1 MCGFVAAAAEPAP
14 AIRIVARGG
23 VLLMEQSGDRS
34 VLLVEDEVLVRL
46 SIADELRQADLNVL
60 EAANAD
66 EAATV
71 LQSRGDT
78 IGVVLTDIQ
87 MPGSMDGIA
96 LMRFVRERYPA
107 ISVVVL
113 SGAHADMLRDVKAD
127 ALFTKPHHPERLI
140 DCLKQLLRG
149 RAGNGSAN
157 NNARRK

>member
-1 MCGFVAAAAEPAP
+1 MR
-14 AIRIVARGG
+14 AILVDDERLARK
-23 VLLMEQSGDRS
+23 
-34 VLLVEDEVLVRL
+34 
-46 SIADELRQADLNVL
+46 ELRRLLCKHPQVEVIG

-96 LMRFVRERYPA
+96 LVRFVRELYPA
-107 ISVVVL
+107 ISVAVL
-113 SGAHADMLRDVKAD
+113 SGAHADVLRDVKAD
-127 ALFTKPHHPERLI
+127 AVFAKPHHPQRLI
-140 DCLKQLLRG
+140 DCLKQLLQG

-157 NNARRK
+157 NNARRT